1 MNPIFPALPAT
12 STRLSMVYGASD
24 ERSESGES
32 GHNHTIR
39 RRATACNN
47 DPEVVGRG
55 RFRRH
60 RLDSEPHHAML

>member
-1 MNPIFPALPAT
+1 
-12 STRLSMVYGASD
+12 MVYGASD
-24 ERSESGES
+24 ERWCKSESGES